1 MDNKTFAKA
10 FKVLG
15 IKPNEKARN
24 VIAECDSWYRG
35 DEEKFHKRTNLNNV
49 VITLDTMN
57 FAKRG
62 CSDDANL
69 CEIVEI
75 NTGNSTDRV
84 NEILKDNNFLTM
96 FRKQLEE
103 TSATGTVGMYWYLK
117 DAMYEGDRVVGG
129 HPAINFIM
137 SAEQICPITVDN
149 ERVTECAFCGTSL
162 IDGEEVGCVVAFRK
176 DGDRY
181 YSDTVVI
188 KGSQILDTVRMELG
202 DVCPFALLKTAQVN
216 NIKDMDGYGLPK
228 IHEAIPVLKCLDLAY
243 NILFG
248 DLDKGDKL
256 LFINELLGCIGTD
269 SITGLPML
277 TKEQK
282 KTFILLGEKLP
293 EQNSLIYEYNP
304 QIRVDEITKVFETL
318 LSLFSM
324 MFGFGTKKY
333 TFENGQIKTAS
344 EYIGEKQDCMQEV
357 NKQRGA
363 TTEYIEAVIR
373 SLVWFFDA
381 FASEQIGVDE
391 INIDY
396 DDSYI
401 EDKSAKLERL
411 RNDAISFEIPELLIW
426 YLMEAY
432 NLDENEAKK
441 MVIRNQEEK
450 DADNLDDANLNENE

>member
-10 FKVLG
+10 FKILG
-15 IKPNEKARN
+15 IKPNESAKN

-49 VITLDTMN
+49 DIKLDTMN

-62 CSDDANL
+62 CADDANL
-69 CEIVEI
+69 CEVVEI

-84 NEILKDNNFLTM
+84 KEVLDSNNFLVM

-103 TSATGTVGMYWYLK
+103 TSATGTVGAYWYLK
-117 DAMYEGDRVVGG
+117 DALYEGERVVGG
-129 HPAINFIM
+129 TPAINFVM
-137 SAEQICPITVDN
+137 SAEQIIPITVDN
-149 ERVTECAFCGTSL
+149 ERVTECAFCGSSL
-162 IDGEEVGCVVAFRK
+162 IDGKEVGVVVAFRK
-176 DGDRY
+176 DGERY

-188 KGSQILDTVRMELG
+188 DDKKLLDTVRMELG

-216 NIKDMDGYGLPK
+216 NIKDMSGYGLPK
-228 IHEAIPVLKCLDLAY
+228 IKEAIPVLKCLDLAY

-248 DLDKGDKL
+248 DLDKGEKL
-256 LFINELLGCIGTD
+256 VFINELLSCIGVAQDGT
-269 SITGLPML
+269 PML
-277 TKEQK
+277 TPEQR
-282 KTFILLGEKLP
+282 KTFVLLGEKLP
-293 EQNSLIYEYNP
+293 EANTLIHEYNP
-304 QIRVDEITKVFETL
+304 EIRIEEITKVFETL

-357 NKQRGA
+357 NKQRGETTKYIIDLLHGLTWFYEAFGGESIA
-363 TTEYIEAVIR
+363 T
-373 SLVWFFDA
+373 D
-381 FASEQIGVDE
+381 D

-401 EDKSAKLERL
+401 EDKGAKLERV
-411 RNDAISFEIPELLIW
+411 RADAMAFEIPELLVW
-426 YLMEAY
+426 YIMDAY
-432 NLDENEAKK
+432 NLDEAEARKL
-441 MVIRNQEEK
+441 VIKNQEEK
-450 DADNLDDANLNENE
+450 DQEELDDSNLNENE

>member
-1 MDNKTFAKA
+1 MDNKIFAKA
-10 FKVLG
+10 FKTLG
-15 IKPNEKARN
+15 ITPNQKAKN

-49 VITLDTMN
+49 VINIDTMN

-62 CSDDANL
+62 CADDANL
-69 CEIVEI
+69 CEVVEI
-75 NTGNSTDRV
+75 NTGKSTDRV
-84 NEILKDNNFLTM
+84 NEILEDNNFFTM
-96 FRKQLEE
+96 FRNQLEE
-103 TSATGTVGMYWYLK
+103 ASATGTVGAYWYLK
-117 DAMYEGDRVVGG
+117 EAEYSGDQLVSGT
-129 HPAINFIM
+129 PAINFVM
-137 SAEQICPITVDN
+137 SAEQIIPITVVN
-149 ERVTECAFCGTSL
+149 KRVTECAFCGTSL
-162 IDGEEVGCVVAFRK
+162 VDGKEVGCVVAFRK

-181 YSDTVVI
+181 YSESVWIDDKKINDVI
-188 KGSQILDTVRMELG
+188 RLELG

-216 NIKDMDGYGLPK
+216 NIKDMEGYGLPK

-248 DLDKGDKL
+248 DLDKGEKL
-256 LFINELLGCIGTD
+256 VFINELLSCIGVGEGGT
-269 SITGLPML
+269 PVL
-277 TKEQK
+277 TPEQR

-293 EQNSLIYEYNP
+293 DQSTLIHEYNP

-357 NKQRGA
+357 NKQRGC
-363 TTEYIEAVIR
+363 TTEYIKGLIDAMA
-373 SLVWFFDA
+373 WFF
-381 FASEQIGVDE
+381 EQFVKETIAIED

-401 EDKSAKLERL
+401 EDKSAKLERV
-411 RNDAISFEIPELLIW
+411 RNDAMAFDIPELLVW
-426 YLMEAY
+426 YLMDAY
-432 NLDENEAKK
+432 NLDEEEAKK
-441 MVIRNQEEK
+441 MVIKNQEEK
-450 DADNLDDANLNENE
+450 DNEELEDSNLNENE